1 MPLLSDYNMEL
12 IWIIL
17 GWVTGGGKSLGTAMW
32 LLVPRGQAWSGVVYQ
47 STFLKHSISV
57 KNRRIPHCLSQY
69 LERSARKLETIP
81 RMAALQSLHQRLAFQ
96 LTSQLSPTHHNPA
109 PLPVSSAVAPKLH
122 ALPAPERFV
131 RYCGTCAV
139 SRQLRVQIWDRR
151 HLLTDLCIPGEKGHA
166 FQRGEQTSAHH
177 QFVFL
182 HTKLIAPFG
191 FRLLGRKN

>member
-1 MPLLSDYNMEL
+1 MRVTRIMGRKDPQAQYQLGCWHWQQVSSCVYHSFTSDWTLMPLLSDCNMEL

-57 KNRRIPHCLSQY
+57 KNSRIPHCLSQY
-69 LERSARKLETIP
+69 LERSARKSETIP

-109 PLPVSSAVAPKLH
+109 PS
-122 ALPAPERFV
+122 
-131 RYCGTCAV
+131 
-139 SRQLRVQIWDRR
+139 
-151 HLLTDLCIPGEKGHA
+151 
-166 FQRGEQTSAHH
+166 
-177 QFVFL
+177 
-182 HTKLIAPFG
+182 APF
-191 FRLLGRKN
+191 RVLLC